1 LRHSLSDRVRR
12 LITFDDIRGY
22 HTYSTT
28 AQQLLLMSVDAARRR
43 AAQNAGLDRGAA
55 DIQSHGDGE
64 MVRWPEEVTAVATL
78 NDYVRELCSEMAALN
93 GERPE
98 GRPIQLRLA
107 VVDGYSALEG
117 GNLTGRGPVT
127 AARLLDSRQC
137 REALALAPQHP
148 LAVITTD
155 EIYQD
160 VVADPYRQLRS
171 ENYVRVLVRHEGKDF
186 TQTAWLTVPG
196 CDAER
201 LRGLSEDA
209 AETPAEPGGT
219 KGSSP
224 TDPHPKSNPSSDSGY
239 VQHNS
244 PGSGG
249 IVFAS
254 QGGVQNNTIEKGA

>member
-1 LRHSLSDRVRR
+1 MSDRVRR

-22 HTYSTT
+22 HSHSTT

-43 AAQNAGLDRGAA
+43 AARNAGLDRGAA

-64 MVRWPEEVTAVATL
+64 MVRWPEGVAAVATL

-93 GERPE
+93 RERPE
-98 GRPIQLRLA
+98 DRPIQLRLA

-117 GNLTGRGPVT
+117 GNLAGRGPVT

-137 REALALAPQHP
+137 REALALAPHHP

-160 VVADPYRQLRS
+160 VVADPYRQLRP
-171 ENYVRVLVRHEGKDF
+171 ETMCGFWYGR
-186 TQTAWLTVPG
+186 TARISHKLLGLLCP
-196 CDAER
+196 DATR
-201 LRGLSEDA
+201 SACGACRR
-209 AETPAEPGGT
+209 TPRRRCRAGRDQRAVADRSRPESKP
-219 KGSSP
+219 SP
-224 TDPHPKSNPSSDSGY
+224 DSGY